1 MPATADTP
9 QDLVLPTLDVR
20 ALARRAA
27 VPAGLAAA
35 ATAAVVV
42 AGGPLRAFADAFGR
56 AVDADPRWVAAA
68 AIFEALSF
76 VGYIALL
83 WLVGSRASR
92 RLDVRASAQI
102 TLGGAGATRLLPTG
116 GVGGAALTI
125 WAFRRAGLGGR
136 GATRTLLAFLVVL
149 YSVFL
154 VSIALSGGALAL
166 GLAHGDGPSVLS
178 AAPAAA
184 ATAAIVAAL
193 ALAAFAK
200 PFHTGAA
207 AATEAG
213 ARSVVARVRAAAGD
227 TPAALGTGVRDALA
241 LVRSGDPRLLGAI
254 AWWGFDAA
262 VLWAMLHALGT
273 PPPLAVVV
281 LGYFV
286 GQVANTIPVP
296 GAVSGGMVGVLLAFG
311 VDPAVALAAV
321 LAYRSVAIWLP
332 ASVGIAALSGLRR
345 TTARWSAE
353 DAPAGAAVVSTA
365 EPKALRPA
373 PRPMPLRARA
383 EAAGAAA

>member
-1 MPATADTP
+1 
-9 QDLVLPTLDVR
+9 
-20 ALARRAA
+20 
-27 VPAGLAAA
+27 
-35 ATAAVVV
+35 
-42 AGGPLRAFADAFGR
+42 
-56 AVDADPRWVAAA
+56 
-68 AIFEALSF
+68 
-76 VGYIALL
+76 
-83 WLVGSRASR
+83 
-92 RLDVRASAQI
+92 
-102 TLGGAGATRLLPTG
+102 
-116 GVGGAALTI
+116 
-125 WAFRRAGLGGR
+125 
-136 GATRTLLAFLVVL
+136 
-149 YSVFL
+149 
-154 VSIALSGGALAL
+154 
-166 GLAHGDGPSVLS
+166 
-178 AAPAAA
+178 
-184 ATAAIVAAL
+184 
-193 ALAAFAK
+193 
-200 PFHTGAA
+200 
-207 AATEAG
+207 
-213 ARSVVARVRAAAGD
+213 VARVRAAAGD